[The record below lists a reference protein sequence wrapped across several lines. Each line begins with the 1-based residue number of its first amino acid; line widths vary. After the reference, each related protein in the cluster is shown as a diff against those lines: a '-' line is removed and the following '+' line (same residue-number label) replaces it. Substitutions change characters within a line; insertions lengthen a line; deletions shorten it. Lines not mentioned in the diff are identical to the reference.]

1 LHVVDV
7 ADEHQQSN
15 IEQVSEV
22 LGEIGAGE
30 VPQLM
35 ICNKIDK
42 LEDSAPRIDRDDE
55 GKPVRVW
62 VSAQDNIGT
71 ELIFEALKERLG
83 PQMVNL
89 SLKLP
94 PSMGKLRGTLYQLN
108 SVSAERIDEQGE
120 LELDIKMSIVDWNK
134 LQKKYDNR
142 LDNYIQ

>member
-42 LEDSAPRIDRDDE
+42 LEVSAPRIDRDDE

-134 LQKKYDNR
+134 LQKEYDNR